1 MELQEVEKH
10 NGVHTALAEDVSQ
23 LLKLMVSASWV
34 GSHSCASKND
44 CVFCESSVMWHQLA
58 LELVEFLSPDHPVT
72 PPDVSKLFPLLSK
85 SPQFILFN
93 KIFCLDDAVIP
104 C

>member
-10 NGVHTALAEDVSQ
+10 NGVHTSLAEDVSQ
-23 LLKLMVSASWV
+23 LLKLMVSSSWV

-58 LELVEFLSPDHPVT
+58 LQLVEFLSPDHPVN
-72 PPDVSKLFPLLSK
+72 PPDVSNTSTSISHQSSEFLIKY
-85 SPQFILFN
+85 FI
-93 KIFCLDDAVIP
+93 
-104 C
+104 